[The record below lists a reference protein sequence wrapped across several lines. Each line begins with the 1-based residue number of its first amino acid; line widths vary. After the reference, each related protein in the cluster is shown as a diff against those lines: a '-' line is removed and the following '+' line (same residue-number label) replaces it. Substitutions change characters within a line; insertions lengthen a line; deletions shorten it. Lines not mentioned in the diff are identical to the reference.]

1 MRDGSVDIVF
11 HDRAEHIPVEQP
23 PEGAQA
29 VEKVEVESVDSLG
42 AKAKDPGEEMVV
54 HRNMI
59 TNRFLPGMGPIVQH

>member
-1 MRDGSVDIVF
+1 MRDGSVDTVF